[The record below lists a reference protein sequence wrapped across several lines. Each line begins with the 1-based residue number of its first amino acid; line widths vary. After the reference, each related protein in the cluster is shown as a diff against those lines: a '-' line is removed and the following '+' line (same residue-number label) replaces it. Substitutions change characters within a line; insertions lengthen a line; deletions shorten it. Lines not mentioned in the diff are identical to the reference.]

1 MQHCEECKW
10 QCCKECNN
18 KWLED
23 MNTCMICRKELYEKN
38 DDYVVDVAQ
47 AARLRCYWI
56 GLAVINGSSA
66 CMIFCIMMFCMSI
79 LDFDTEGY
87 EEEIVL
93 GMFVLFVFIMAMRTI
108 CISIA
113 RKCCIDNI
121 FNLSFHHEEFEQLD
135 ETV

>member
-38 DDYVVDVAQ
+38 DDYVVDIAQ

-66 CMIFCIMMFCMSI
+66 CMIFCTMMFCMSI